1 MVGKWLNCIAVMMKM
16 KKLAQNEDGYFYF
29 LYSFTGVVH
38 WWNKASDFTPLEQLI
53 RHVSLLHELYV

>member
-1 MVGKWLNCIAVMMKM
+1 MMMKM
-16 KKLAQNEDGYFYF
+16 KKLAQNEDGSFYF